1 MTQPAVSP
9 PQQDRSRITQDRLL
23 DAAVVALAEHGWSA
37 TTVGLVAERAG
48 VSRGAAQHHFPTRD
62 LLFTAAIDRLTSE
75 RSKEVE
81 AVVRALPERGP
92 RRTRKVLDHLF
103 ALYNGASFRASVAV
117 WSIASTDAE
126 LLTRVRPLEAR
137 LGRDIHTLAVSLL
150 EVDETIPGVRATI
163 QATLDFLRGLALANL
178 LSDDSRRRKPV
189 LDEWSLMLDD
199 HLAALIPG
207 GDD

>member
-1 MTQPAVSP
+1 MAESVASA

-23 DAAVVALAEHGWSA
+23 KSAVEALAEHGWSA

-62 LLFTAAIDRLTSE
+62 VLFTAAIDRLTSE
-75 RSKEVE
+75 RSREVE
-81 AVVRALPERGP
+81 EVVRALPERGP
-92 RRTRKVLDHLF
+92 QRTRKVLDHLF

-117 WSIASTDAE
+117 WSVASTDPD

-150 EVDETIPGVRATI
+150 DVDESIPGVRATI

-189 LDEWSLMLDD
+189 LDEWSAMLHE
-199 HLAALIPG
+199 HLAALAAEAQE
-207 GDD
+207 